1 MTRPIPPLAP
11 DDHVLGV
18 ANVAVTLV
26 EYGDYQCPYCGEAYP
41 VLKAVQSAMGK
52 ELRFVFR
59 NFPLVEVHAHALRAA
74 QFAEAA
80 AEVGLFWQAH
90 DILYENQD
98 ALGDHSLA
106 AYADR
111 LGLDR
116 TLLTAAFN
124 GRHDDKIQRDFLGGV
139 RGGVNGTP
147 SLFINGLLYEGPRD
161 AETLLEALRQTALQ
175 RA

>member
-1 MTRPIPPLAP
+1 MTHPIPALAG
-11 DDHVLGV
+11 DDHVAGP
-18 ANVAVTLV
+18 ATAAVTLV

-41 VLKAVQSAMGK
+41 ELKAVQRAMGHG
-52 ELRFVFR
+52 LRFVFR

-80 AEVGLFWQAH
+80 AEAGRFWEAH
-90 DILYENQD
+90 DLLYENQE
-98 ALGDHSLA
+98 ALGDQSLL
-106 AYADR
+106 AYGQH

-116 TLLTAAFN
+116 ALLMAAFE

-147 SLFINGLLYEGPRD
+147 CLFINGRLYEGPRD
-161 AETLLEALRQTALQ
+161 AANLVVILRQAASQ